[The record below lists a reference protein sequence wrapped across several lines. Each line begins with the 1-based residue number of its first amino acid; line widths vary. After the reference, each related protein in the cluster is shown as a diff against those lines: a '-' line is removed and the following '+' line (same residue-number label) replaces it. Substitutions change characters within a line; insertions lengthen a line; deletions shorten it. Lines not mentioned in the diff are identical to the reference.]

1 MHINSSYK
9 KKFFKKIEKWDTYL
23 AGELPWS
30 RMWFAPG
37 ETYPLHSG
45 CADPSDFSKHGKLG
59 CITCGRGDCIYTF
72 PEGEKMGRRSGCIFF
87 QRGLCDPMDYRMPD
101 FPVPYHLPE
110 FFQVHVYCSVIP
122 SNHPI
127 LCHPLFLLP
136 SIFPST
142 RVFSNELTV
151 CVRLSY
157 YSLLVCKVAAKKLT
171 DNLI

>member
-1 MHINSSYK
+1 MLI
-9 KKFFKKIEKWDTYL
+9 FEEFLYL
-23 AGELPWS
+23 FERYYYCSHERYYYCCSVTKSCL
-30 RMWFAPG
+30 
-37 ETYPLHSG
+37 T
-45 CADPSDFSKHGKLG
+45 
-59 CITCGRGDCIYTF
+59 
-72 PEGEKMGRRSGCIFF
+72 
-87 QRGLCDPMDYRMPD
+87 LCDPMDCRMPD
-101 FPVPYHLPE
+101 FLVPYHLPE

-136 SIFPST
+136 SIFPSI

-171 DNLI
+171 DNLIEVILHVTLCFSLGVFTIFLLYLTFTILIALWSGTHWIHFVWESLCFL